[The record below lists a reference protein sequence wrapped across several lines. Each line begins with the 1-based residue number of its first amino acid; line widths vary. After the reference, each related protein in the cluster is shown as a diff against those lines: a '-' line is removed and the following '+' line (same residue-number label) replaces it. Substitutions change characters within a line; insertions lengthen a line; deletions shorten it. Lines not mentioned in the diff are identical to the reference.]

1 MKKLIAVLLIAAMC
15 ALPLASCKGGTSVPT
30 PGTGITQTGK
40 PTSETPTQTPTEA
53 PTEKPTE
60 SVTTPD
66 GPDAPDDPYAL
77 TAEVPADGVIR
88 TAAEL
93 QAVLTKGVLSATYRV
108 EAEALDMSRVK
119 YPGLGTDTEAF
130 SGNFD
135 FGGCT
140 VSGLSSPLFNYTE
153 DAEIANLTVADTD
166 ISFTKSGVAA
176 YGLIVSSMKGG
187 SLKNIRLSESVKLDV
202 NLYTTNAR
210 LGGIVGKV
218 EGGKKAVLLDGCV
231 SYGTLVTDS
240 DKIWMGGIAGSVNA
254 ADAIVSECINYGSV
268 TDNAIGY
275 DSKIGGI
282 AGSAKTVT
290 FRRCA
295 NYGDVTSNEEKG
307 QAAGICAY
315 FEGSAFL
322 ITACFNQG
330 KVSGGQYTGGIVA
343 YTNRDSGTV
352 EWCIN
357 LGTVENSAKDGYL
370 SAALWGCA
378 KKKEVIRDCYWLA
391 TSNATG
397 ATTQNDAKQERL
409 ESFADLDALRA
420 LLETKEELKNSFT
433 VTETGLAF
441 AAKGE

>member
-1 MKKLIAVLLIAAMC
+1 MKKLITVLLIAAMC
-15 ALPLASCKGGTSVPT
+15 ALPLASCKGGTSVPEPET
-30 PGTGITQTGK
+30 GTTQTEK
-40 PTSETPTQTPTEA
+40 PTAEAPTQAPTEA
-53 PTEKPTE
+53 PTEQPTE
-60 SVTTPD
+60 PVTTPD
-66 GPDAPDDPYAL
+66 EPDDPDDPYAL

-93 QAVLTKGVLSATYRV
+93 QVVLTKGDLSGSYRV

-130 SGNFD
+130 TGSFD

-187 SLKNIRLSESVKLDV
+187 SLKNICLSESVKLDV

-218 EGGKKAVLLDGCV
+218 EGGKVPVVLEDCV
-231 SYGTLVTDS
+231 LHGTLVTDS

-254 ADAIVSECINYGSV
+254 ADAVLNGCINYGPV

-282 AGSAKTVT
+282 AGSAKTAT

-295 NYGDVTSNEEKG
+295 NYGDVTSKEEKG
-307 QAAGICAY
+307 QAGGICAY

-322 ITACFNQG
+322 ISACFNQG
-330 KVSGGQYTGGIVA
+330 KISGGQYTGGIVG

-357 LGTVENSAKDGYL
+357 LGAVENSAKDGYM

-378 KKKEVIRDCYWLA
+378 KKKEVIRDCYWTA
-391 TSNATG
+391 SSNAIG
-397 ATTQNDAKQERL
+397 ATTQNGATQERL

>member
-1 MKKLIAVLLIAAMC
+1 MKKLIAVLLIASMC
-15 ALPLASCKGGTSVPT
+15 ALPLASCKGGTSVPE
-30 PGTGITQTGK
+30 PGTGTTQTEK
-40 PTSETPTQTPTEA
+40 PTSEAPTQAPTEA
-53 PTEKPTE
+53 LTEQPTEP
-60 SVTTPD
+60 VTPPD
-66 GPDAPDDPYAL
+66 DPDDPYAL
-77 TAEVPADGVIR
+77 TAEVPTDGVIR

-93 QAVLTKGVLSATYRV
+93 QAVLTKGDLSGTYRV

-130 SGNFD
+130 SGSFD

-210 LGGIVGKV
+210 LGGI
-218 EGGKKAVLLDGCV
+218 
-231 SYGTLVTDS
+231 
-240 DKIWMGGIAGSVNA
+240 AGSVNA
-254 ADAIVSECINYGSV
+254 ADAIVSGCINYGSV

-295 NYGDVTSNEEKG
+295 NYGNVTSKEEKG

-330 KVSGGQYTGGIVA
+330 KVSGGQYTGGIVG

-357 LGTVENSAKDGYL
+357 LGAVENSAKDGYL

-391 TSNATG
+391 SSNATG
-397 ATTQNDAKQERL
+397 ATTQNDAKLERL

-441 AAKGE
+441 AAKGEGI